1 MIDEAD
7 HVVCTAE
14 VIHTRLSL
22 AYPDKPLT
30 LIPNG
35 ADSSFFHIP
44 FSERP
49 TDLPPGPVVAYIGAW
64 AYWVDHELFAKAA
77 LRFPNV
83 QFVSIGA
90 PYGSPAIIRSS
101 PMCIYLVKSHTRSSS
116 VI

>member
-35 ADSSFFHIP
+35 ADSSFSIFH
-44 FSERP
+44 SVERP

-64 AYWVDHELFAKAA
+64 AC
-77 LRFPNV
+77 
-83 QFVSIGA
+83 G
-90 PYGSPAIIRSS
+90 
-101 PMCIYLVKSHTRSSS
+101 
-116 VI
+116 